1 MERLYGLYEVV
12 MATADKRKEMK
23 VGICLALAGM
33 ALAVPA
39 RARSQDKPQEA
50 LVSKPSNPIAYVEL
64 PVTDLDRAMAFYT
77 AILGFTLERQTLD
90 GYDMALFPAA
100 EGAAGASGALVKGDV
115 YLPGKRGPIVY
126 FAVDDIDSVLARA
139 KARGGK
145 ILYDKKDVGA
155 FGFVAEI
162 EDSEGN
168 RIALSQP
175 K

>member
-1 MERLYGLYEVV
+1 MIRPLSIIISGCIMVA
-12 MATADKRKEMK
+12 MP
-23 VGICLALAGM
+23 G
-33 ALAVPA
+33 
-39 RARSQDKPQEA
+39 A
-50 LVSKPSNPIAYVEL
+50 LVAQGKVLEKSVAKPSNPIAYVEL
-64 PVTDLDRAMAFYT
+64 PVADLDRAIAFYT
-77 AILGFTLERQTLD
+77 AVFGFALERQTID

-115 YLPGKRGPIVY
+115 YVPGKTGPIVY
-126 FAVDDIDSVLARA
+126 FGVTDIDAVITRA
-139 KARGGK
+139 KARGAK

-168 RIALSQP
+168 RIALNAP

>member
-1 MERLYGLYEVV
+1 MRGVSIIVL
-12 MATADKRKEMK
+12 
-23 VGICLALAGM
+23 VGIMLAVRGEQM
-33 ALAVPA
+33 ALDTIQEKRVTQPA
-39 RARSQDKPQEA
+39 
-50 LVSKPSNPIAYVEL
+50 NPIAYVEI

-77 AILGFTLERQTLD
+77 AVFGFALERQTID
-90 GYDMALFPAA
+90 GYDMALFPTA

-115 YLPGKRGPIVY
+115 YVPGKSGPIVY
-126 FAVDDIDSVLARA
+126 FGVTDTDAVIARA
-139 KARGGK
+139 KARGAK

-168 RIALSQP
+168 RIALNAP